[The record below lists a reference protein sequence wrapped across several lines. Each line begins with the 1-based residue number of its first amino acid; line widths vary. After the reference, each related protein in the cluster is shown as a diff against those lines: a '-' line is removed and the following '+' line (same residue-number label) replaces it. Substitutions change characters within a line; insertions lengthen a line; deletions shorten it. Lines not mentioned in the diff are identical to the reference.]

1 MKVVWTNGCFDVLHR
16 GHVELFKYAKS
27 LGGLLLVGID
37 SDEKVKVDKGKDR
50 PINTSKDRKFMLE
63 SIKYIDKVYVFGSK
77 IDLENLIKDIKP
89 DIMVIGSDWRGKE
102 VVGQNYAQQIVFFDR
117 VGNYSTTNIIKGNKN
132 ENTKIENNEA

>member
-63 SIKYIDKVYVFGSK
+63 SIKYIDKVHVFDSK
-77 IDLENLIKDIKP
+77 RDLENLIKDVKP

-102 VVGQNYAQQIVFFDR
+102 VVGQNYAQQLVFFDR